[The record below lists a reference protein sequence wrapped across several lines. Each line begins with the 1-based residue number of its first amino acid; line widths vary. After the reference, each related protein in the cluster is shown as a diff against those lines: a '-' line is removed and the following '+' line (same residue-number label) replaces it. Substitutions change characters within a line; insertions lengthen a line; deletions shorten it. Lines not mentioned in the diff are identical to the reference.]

1 MPESMNGGPPPE
13 ILENGGNI
21 PEKGKEEEIII
32 EARYKGED
40 PKAFIIGIL
49 ESAHQEGIPLTF
61 KEVLKQIGDLTA
73 QPKEEEFSFD
83 KMQVKSTDA
92 VINIPIDITIIIK
105 IKRPTG
111 EEKITE
117 EEIKPEETE
126 EIDEYDDDDDD
137 DPNDNK
143 RKDKTPQKSKKKK
156 DLLETE
162 TMKVRKVLDTR
173 EGALLDQSLEE
184 IRRIGLR
191 LIEKLRSLKTT
202 NSIDLAI
209 EETAE
214 LIADRLELFKF
225 LEEAQSIGNILTA
238 KLKEEYDFTPRR
250 DLVPTGFI
258 LSYLQN
264 EYRKNNIKMPRQ
276 LLENTNLPPDT
287 SGSIEKAVAERLQ

>member
-1 MPESMNGGPPPE
+1 MNDGPPPE

-21 PEKGKEEEIII
+21 PEEDKEEEIII
-32 EARYKGED
+32 EAKYEGGD
-40 PKAFIIGIL
+40 PKAFIIEIL
-49 ESAHQEGIPLTF
+49 ESAHQKGIPLTF

-83 KMQVKSTDA
+83 KMQVKSA
-92 VINIPIDITIIIK
+92 NAIINIPIGITLIIK
-105 IKRPTG
+105 TKSPTA
-111 EEKITE
+111 EEKIIE
-117 EEIKPEETE
+117 KEEIKPEE
-126 EIDEYDDDDDD
+126 IDEYDNDDDDDD
-137 DPNDNK
+137 NDK
-143 RKDKTPQKSKKKK
+143 EEKEKDKTLQKSRKKK
-156 DLLETE
+156 DLFETE

-173 EGALLDQSLEE
+173 EGDLLDQSLEE

-191 LIEKLRSLKTT
+191 LIEKLHSLKTT
-202 NSIDLAI
+202 NSIDLAMK
-209 EETAE
+209 ETAE
-214 LIADRLELFKF
+214 LVTDRLELFRF
-225 LEEAQSIGNILTA
+225 LEEAQSIENILTV
-238 KLKEEYDFTPRR
+238 KLKKEYDFTPRR

>member
-137 DPNDNK
+137 DPDDNE

-202 NSIDLAI
+202 NSIDLAMK
-209 EETAE
+209 ETAE
-214 LIADRLELFKF
+214 LVTDRLELFRF
-225 LEEAQSIGNILTA
+225 LEEAQSIENILTV
-238 KLKEEYDFTPRR
+238 KLKKEYDFTPRR

-264 EYRKNNIKMPRQ
+264 EYRKNNIEMPHQ

-287 SGSIEKAVAERLQ
+287 SGSIEKAVRERLQ